1 VKVIKEFAAG
11 MDERIEAAI
20 QRVLQSH
27 CCSQP
32 AQNPSLTHSPKNPSL
47 LRPMSRRLLQ
57 PLEEITSVQDHKD
70 RELDQNDLRQQMDNA
85 LQSGSDSTMLDFLQ
99 IPREDIL
106 EAIKSMQRHLEK
118 AKPGSMSTT
127 DLDVYNPKDTLERE
141 FIETGIDSLRRMS
154 KSTTTLPSWTIT
166 RFVSSGQCLCVM
178 TELTSVVDLKLT
190 VPTVSVSD
198 FSQTFM
204 KELGVVKRWPS
215 RSYVILHQVGCSFG
229 RLKYGRTCPIQILSS
244 CSELVVPAE
253 VRLGFLL
260 VLSRTMATSVIT

>member
-1 VKVIKEFAAG
+1 
-11 MDERIEAAI
+11 
-20 QRVLQSH
+20 
-27 CCSQP
+27 
-32 AQNPSLTHSPKNPSL
+32 
-47 LRPMSRRLLQ
+47 MSRRLLQ
-57 PLEEITSVQDHKD
+57 PLEEITSVQDDKD

-118 AKPGSMSTT
+118 TKPGSMSTT
-127 DLDVYNPKDTLERE
+127 DLDAYNPKDTLERE

-166 RFVSSGQCLCVM
+166 RFVSSGLRVM
-178 TELTSVVDLKLT
+178 AGLTSAVGLKLT
-190 VPTVSVSD
+190 VPTVSVLD
-198 FSQTFM
+198 FSRMFM

-215 RSYVILHQVGCSFG
+215 RSCAILHQVGCSFG

-244 CSELVVPAE
+244 CSELVVLAE
-253 VRLGFLL
+253 IHLGFLS
-260 VLSRTMATSVIT
+260 VLSRNMATLVIISGV

>member
-1 VKVIKEFAAG
+1 
-11 MDERIEAAI
+11 MDDRIEAAI
-20 QRVLQSH
+20 QRILQSH
-27 CCSQP
+27 CCSQS

-85 LQSGSDSTMLDFLQ
+85 LQSGNDSTMLDFLQ

-118 AKPGSMSTT
+118 TTPGSMSAT
-127 DLDVYNPKDTLERE
+127 DLDAHNPKDTLERE

-166 RFVSSGQCLCVM
+166 RFVFLRQCLRIVM
-178 TELTSVVDLKLT
+178 DLTSVVDLRLT
-190 VPTVSVSD
+190 VPIALVLA
-198 FSQTFM
+198 FSRTFM
-204 KELGVVKRWPS
+204 KELGVAKQWQS
-215 RSYVILHQVGCSFG
+215 RFCVISHRVGCSFG
-229 RLKYGRTCPIQILSS
+229 RLRYGRIYPIQILSS
-244 CSELVVPAE
+244 CSELVVLAE
-253 VRLGFLL
+253 IHLGFLS
-260 VLSRTMATSVIT
+260 VLSRSMATSAII

>member
-1 VKVIKEFAAG
+1 
-11 MDERIEAAI
+11 M
-20 QRVLQSH
+20 
-27 CCSQP
+27 
-32 AQNPSLTHSPKNPSL
+32 
-47 LRPMSRRLLQ
+47 
-57 PLEEITSVQDHKD
+57 QDNKD

-127 DLDVYNPKDTLERE
+127 DLDAYNSKDTLERE

-166 RFVSSGQCLCVM
+166 RFVFSRQCLRVM
-178 TELTSVVDLKLT
+178 AELTSVVGLKLT
-190 VPTVSVSD
+190 VPTALVLD
-198 FSQTFM
+198 FSRMFM

-215 RSYVILHQVGCSFG
+215 RSCVIFHQVGCSFG

-244 CSELVVPAE
+244 CSELAVLAE
-253 VRLGFLL
+253 IHLGFLS
-260 VLSRTMATSVIT
+260 VLSRNMATSAII